1 LKSSSEHS
9 QQNPHINIRKS
20 QEEKGQQQSSFNV
33 FHAVTCVRVDGWAV
47 QSSEKK
53 GRMNGN
59 FSNIVL
65 RKAKFDSM
73 VT

>member
-1 LKSSSEHS
+1 MGFSK
-9 QQNPHINIRKS
+9 
-20 QEEKGQQQSSFNV
+20 FV
-33 FHAVTCVRVDGWAV
+33 
-47 QSSEKK
+47 KK
-53 GRMNGN
+53 ERMNGN